1 MWLAIDGY
9 NLIAALTG
17 EPLERLDLEYEREEL
32 NRLLI
37 DYRGVSRHRVS
48 VVYDGGGL
56 AHGGSRKSREQGL
69 EIVFSPLDR
78 KADQVLIEMA
88 RRYGSGLTV
97 VTSDREVE
105 RLCEGSGAVVL
116 AADQFWQRLQITV
129 FAGDTGDEDGENRLD
144 RRHLTRKKGNP
155 RRRGKRERRRDRRLN
170 SL

>member
-17 EPLERLDLEYEREEL
+17 EPLERLDLEYERGEL

-37 DYRGVSRHRVS
+37 DYRGNSRHRVS

-56 AHGGSRKSREQGL
+56 PGGSRTSREQGL

-78 KADQVLIEMA
+78 KADQVLVEMA

-97 VTSDREVE
+97 VTSDREVV
-105 RLCEGSGAVVL
+105 RLCEESGAVVL
-116 AADQFWQRLQITV
+116 ATEQFWQRLQLTV
-129 FAGDTGDEDGENRLD
+129 FAGDAGDEDDEKRLD

-155 RRRGKRERRRDRRLN
+155 RRRGKKERRRDRRLE